1 MIQGRTPCGVCPGA
15 CSAWRADPSAA
26 RHHAAPGPWS
36 TSGQTRAAGKGNCV
50 QPVFFVPGA
59 EGRGSPCPRPWPP
72 QRRRRA
78 WQAVVVARGGLGTA
92 HGRGAAPY
100 AALQRQYGPS
110 LHCRVKGKLDEQS
123 VCPYKHGLACGPW
136 VSRSRR
142 PATALTAG
150 RPLDGRWTT
159 AELWQAGQGWPQE
172 SKRQEPGEVSH
183 GHGPFAPKTVP
194 SPSWMLI
201 YNVIYAECSRSWQT
215 PHRCANPHT
224 G

>member
-1 MIQGRTPCGVCPGA
+1 M
-15 CSAWRADPSAA
+15 A
-26 RHHAAPGPWS
+26 RFG
-36 TSGQTRAAGKGNCV
+36 
-50 QPVFFVPGA
+50 
-59 EGRGSPCPRPWPP
+59 GSPCPRPWPP

-150 RPLDGRWTT
+150 RPLDGRRALASWAKDGPKRARDKNLGRCRMVTGR
-159 AELWQAGQGWPQE
+159 LRRRPSQA
-172 SKRQEPGEVSH
+172 RH
-183 GHGPFAPKTVP
+183 GCLYI
-194 SPSWMLI
+194 M
-201 YNVIYAECSRSWQT
+201 
-215 PHRCANPHT
+215 
-224 G
+224 

>member
-1 MIQGRTPCGVCPGA
+1 LIQGRTPCGVCPGA

-150 RPLDGRWTT
+150 RPLDGRWTAAGRPLDDRRALASWARMAPREQET
-159 AELWQAGQGWPQE
+159 RTWGGVAWSRAVCAED
-172 SKRQEPGEVSH
+172 R
-183 GHGPFAPKTVP
+183 PKPV
-194 SPSWMLI
+194 MDAYI
-201 YNVIYAECSRSWQT
+201 
-215 PHRCANPHT
+215 
-224 G
+224 